1 MLNILTD
8 HVFAGIN
15 TGHGYVPLLK
25 ELIKGAEEVYIIK
38 GTPGSGKSTLMK
50 RLLADAKEKGEKSM
64 VIHCSS
70 DPDSLDGVYFIDRK
84 IAVVDGTP
92 PHVVDVEIPV
102 LRDHLVDIMQ
112 YCDRDSLLLSSSR
125 LNELQSAKKES
136 YAKAYSSLYALGVIE
151 KASSDAAEECF
162 DGEKI
167 RRAASLFTKKRFSGN
182 GKSAVLPMECVC
194 GKGIIRRKPEGIF
207 STFTVCDR
215 HGTSAFF
222 MRHLCRCLEE
232 RSVSFAVIPSPV
244 DDRTPD
250 AVFLPDEGLFVVT
263 DRYEKTQCERR
274 IDMLRFAEKD
284 KLKEMKSRLGLYA
297 KLSSSLLDDAVREM
311 KKASG
316 FHSEMEKIYSSAFD
330 FSRLDD
336 VYEGL
341 RAKIFKE

>member
-1 MLNILTD
+1 MLNIPAN

-15 TGHGYVPLLK
+15 TIHGYVPNLK
-25 ELIKGAEEVYIIK
+25 ELIKDAEEVYIIK

-50 RLLADAKEKGEKSM
+50 RLLSRAEEKGEKSM

-84 IAVVDGTP
+84 TAVVDGTP
-92 PHVVDVEIPV
+92 PHIVDVEIPV

-112 YCDRDSLLLSSSR
+112 YCDRDTLLLSAQR
-125 LNELQSAKKES
+125 LKELQNAKKES
-136 YAKAYSSLYALGVIE
+136 CAKAYSSLYALGVIE

-162 DGEKI
+162 DDEKI
-167 RRAASLFTKKRFSGN
+167 RRAASLFAKKRVFGN
-182 GKSAVLPMECVC
+182 GKSVVLPMECVC
-194 GKGIIRRKPEGIF
+194 GKGIVRSGPEGIV

-215 HGTSAFF
+215 YGTSAIF
-222 MRHLCRCLEE
+222 MKHLCRCLEG
-232 RSVSFAVIPSPV
+232 RNVSFAVIPSPV

-263 DRYEKTQCERR
+263 DRYEKTQSERR

-284 KLKEMKSRLGLYA
+284 KLKEMKSKLGLYA
-297 KLSSSLLDDAVREM
+297 KLSSSLLDDAVCEM

-316 FHSEMEKIYSSAFD
+316 FHSDMEKIYSSAFD
-330 FSRLDD
+330 FSRLDA

-341 RAKIFKE
+341 RAKVFKE